1 MLFPPT
7 LSKTALNKTCLCQ
20 PQIALR
26 VLLCVLVLGVYPALS
41 HYAVT
46 RGYYGLAIGALL
58 ILLICI
64 GASLPGRARWLL
76 AVPVALLAIL
86 YFVEPRQLLFVPPVL
101 INLLG
106 GALFAASLRRGREP
120 VISRIARLERGELS
134 NELAAYTRRLTWI
147 WTFFFALMALLC
159 VLLALSAPLPVWSLF
174 ANFINYLLVA
184 LLFFGEFVYR
194 RIRYRHYRHA
204 SPFQVIRRMWDE
216 AVAKQQP

>member
-1 MLFPPT
+1 
-7 LSKTALNKTCLCQ
+7 LSKTAPNKTRLFQ

-46 RGYYGLAIGALL
+46 HERYDLAVGALL
-58 ILLICI
+58 TLLICI
-64 GASLPGRARWLL
+64 GACLPGRARWLL
-76 AVPVALLAIL
+76 AVPVPLLAIL

-120 VISRIARLERGELS
+120 VISRIARLDRGELS
-134 NELAAYTRRLTWI
+134 NELAVYTRRLTWI
-147 WTFFFALMALLC
+147 WTFFFAFMVLLC

-174 ANFINYLLVA
+174 ANIINYLLVG

-194 RIRYRHYRHA
+194 RLRYSHYVHA
-204 SPFQVIRRMWDE
+204 SPLRVILRIWDE
-216 AVAKQQP
+216 AAARRQR